1 MTLNRVMLIGNLTRD
16 PEVRVTATGTSVAQL
31 GIATNRVWTNK
42 MGQRQEEVEY
52 HTVVVWSKL
61 AEICQKYLAKGRKV
75 FVEGRIKSREWVGQ
89 DGVKRNRTEI
99 IAENLIM
106 LDRAPAGSGSGS
118 YGGSNAS
125 SAPHE
130 TMNTASSASAPS
142 FGAHD
147 GNAPIIEEEIKV
159 EDIPF

>member
-31 GIATNRVWTNK
+31 GVATNRVWTNTA
-42 MGQRQEEVEY
+42 GQRQEEVEF
-52 HTVVVWSKL
+52 HTIVAWGKL
-61 AEICQKYLAKGRKV
+61 ADICQKYLAKGRKV
-75 FVEGRIKSREWVGQ
+75 YVEGRIKSREWVGQ

-106 LDRAPAGSGSGS
+106 LDRAPAGAGGADMRPSAHA
-118 YGGSNAS
+118 YGASAAS
-125 SAPHE
+125 SAPQ
-130 TMNTASSASAPS
+130 TSSSAAAASAE
-142 FGAHD
+142 GA
-147 GNAPIIEEEIKV
+147 AVIEEEIKV

>member
-31 GIATNRVWTNK
+31 GVATNRVWTNNA
-42 MGQRQEEVEY
+42 GQRQEEVEF
-52 HTVVVWSKL
+52 HTVVAWGKL
-61 AEICQKYLAKGRKV
+61 SEICQKYLAKGRKV
-75 FVEGRIKSREWVGQ
+75 YVDGRIKSREWVGQ

-106 LDRAPAGSGSGS
+106 LDRAGSSTG
-118 YGGSNAS
+118 NS
-125 SAPHE
+125 SS
-130 TMNTASSASAPS
+130 TASSSQSQPVSMPS
-142 FGAHD
+142 QQDSTPSPSTA
-147 GNAPIIEEEIKV
+147 IIEEEIKV